1 MAGME
6 ILMPFLHLLERYN
19 GMVMTPADAPVE
31 APAQDPFA
39 DAFKS
44 TLEAAPPPALTLAAN
59 R

>member
-1 MAGME
+1 ME

-19 GMVMTPADAPVE
+19 GMAMTPAPEASE
-31 APAQDPFA
+31 TAPAEDPFK

-44 TLEAAPPPALTLAAN
+44 ALDVAASPALTLVAN